1 MPSQTHLLNRQ
12 WLVRFSRSLCVCVSE
27 CSITSPLICL
37 PVQGKFN
44 ASNYRGAVS
53 GRIWSKDA
61 VWQGSFFFNREVVCC
76 CYCSS
81 SQQRKKKP
89 WEAWAAQTVKRETK
103 MPVLLNDSALPLFS
117 NPTEKISA
125 SLHSQNKWKSKP
137 FSAITF
143 PRNRACLI

>member
-1 MPSQTHLLNRQ
+1 MAG
-12 WLVRFSRSLCVCVSE
+12 E
-27 CSITSPLICL
+27 
-37 PVQGKFN
+37 
-44 ASNYRGAVS
+44 
-53 GRIWSKDA
+53 
-61 VWQGSFFFNREVVCC
+61 FFFLTERWFAAAIAAHHSKE
-76 CYCSS
+76 
-81 SQQRKKKP
+81 KKKP

-103 MPVLLNDSALPLFS
+103 MSVLLNDSALPLFS